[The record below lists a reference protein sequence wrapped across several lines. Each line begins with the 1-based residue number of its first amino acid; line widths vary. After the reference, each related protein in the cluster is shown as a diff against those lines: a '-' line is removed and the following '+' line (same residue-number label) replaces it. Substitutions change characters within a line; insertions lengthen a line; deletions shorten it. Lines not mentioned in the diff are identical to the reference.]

1 MKPALEV
8 LFDTCANS
16 LGRPIKQRT
25 LEEFK
30 NELTKDRIMREGVK
44 AICDAMEKHL
54 TNGLQ
59 ETNDA
64 WKKDHEQLQVAR
76 LVEEKKV
83 LDLQECVKELEDKLS
98 ELEVSQKEVII

>member
-1 MKPALEV
+1 MKPAIEV

-16 LGRPIKQRT
+16 LGRPVKQHT

-54 TNGLQ
+54 ASGLQ

-76 LVEEKKV
+76 LIEEKKV
-83 LDLQECVKELEDKLS
+83 IDLQEYIKELEDKLAKY
-98 ELEVSQKEVII
+98 EFDDVIVE